1 MRNYGERICLS
12 GGGYATNRLAGLYA
26 THVMESGMDAD
37 SDRTMGFRAYG
48 ESLPIYGAD
57 DAVNAGSGIYAYAL
71 NEKRG
76 DRDTE
81 VGFRASSELW

>member
-1 MRNYGERICLS
+1 
-12 GGGYATNRLAGLYA
+12 
-26 THVMESGMDAD
+26 MESGMDAD

-71 NEKRG
+71 NENRVEC
-76 DRDTE
+76 DAV
-81 VGFRASSELW
+81 VGFRAW